1 MKSAVL
7 LVIAA
12 LSVLAAPLSAPAH
25 AAVGAAPMIAR
36 HVLKP
41 SAHGPRRALV
51 RLVQRRSTL
60 SVPRTGLVHA
70 QDAGS
75 VKSFYA
81 KQRPTLDPFGSASS
95 HPPEGPR

>member
-12 LSVLAAPLSAPAH
+12 LSVLAAPVGAPAY
-25 AAVGAAPMIAR
+25 AAVGAPPMIAR

-41 SAHGPRRALV
+41 AAHGPRRALV
-51 RLVQRRSTL
+51 HMVQRRSTL

-75 VKSFYA
+75 IKSFYE
-81 KQRPTLDPFGSASS
+81 KQRPTLDPFGSAAS